1 MSAPLT
7 RPARAPRRRL
17 RTATARMKTS
27 TLVDMLEMRGWG
39 ALNDV
44 GRKGTRATLR
54 ALVLSLP
61 FGSGEGYATVPQIAY
76 KAGYSSRHWVGEMLA
91 DLEGLGLVTWRRGG
105 VYHGEPVPSYFRINK
120 QLLAD
125 LVNSAREQCAEELAA
140 MRVKMR
146 AHLAKWRHLRYIAP
160 KTRKPRPDISQAP
173 QGQTASSQSTVTG
186 HPTPQ
191 GGEAPVSGGPHTL
204 TTPSDKR
211 SASRAHCPDEPARG
225 RDGTPAHPISLMR
238 KVAAM
243 AGPRRRVTPAA
254 RAALPWQD
262 PRPMPDPSPA
272 VLAARAAAAD
282 AAAAGARRKMS

>member
-91 DLEGLGLVTWRRGG
+91 DLEGIGLITWRRGG
-105 VYHGEPVPSYFRINK
+105 VYHGEPVPSYFRIDK

-125 LVNSAREQCAEELAA
+125 LVNSAREQCAAELQA

-146 AHLAKWRHLRYIAP
+146 ARLAKWRHLRYIAP
-160 KTRKPRPDISQAP
+160 KTRKPRPDISQTP
-173 QGQTASSQSTVTG
+173 QGQTTSSQSTVTG

-191 GGEAPVSGGPHTL
+191 GGEAPARVPHPPLDSPTH
-204 TTPSDKR
+204 DR
-211 SASRAHCPDEPARG
+211 SASRPHRPDEPARG
-225 RDGTPAHPISLMR
+225 RADTPAHPLSLMR

-254 RAALPWQD
+254 RAVMPWQD
-262 PRPMPDPSPA
+262 LRPMPDPSPA

-282 AAAAGARRKMS
+282 AAGARRRP

>member
-91 DLEGLGLVTWRRGG
+91 DLEGIGLITWRRGG
-105 VYHGEPVPSYFRINK
+105 VYHGEPVPSYFRIDK

-125 LVNSAREQCAEELAA
+125 LVNSAREQCEAELQA

-146 AHLAKWRHLRYIAP
+146 ARLAKWRHLRYIAP
-160 KTRKPRPDISQAP
+160 KTRKPRPDISQTP

-191 GGEAPVSGGPHTL
+191 GGEAPTRVPHPPTDSP
-204 TTPSDKR
+204 TRER
-211 SASRAHCPDEPARG
+211 SASRPALPDGPARG

-254 RAALPWQD
+254 RAVMPWQD
-262 PRPMPDPSPA
+262 PRPMPNPSPA

-282 AAAAGARRKMS
+282 AAGARRRP